1 VIRNFRSTSVED
13 GALYCTSYI
22 DLLAETV
29 VALSCQPSDRGVPYT
44 ITTEDSERPSPV
56 WMRQIQVVLREGV
69 TWPEVTA
76 TSSSTSSTR
85 SPGASVSPTASN
97 PAASSDPVTVQKS
110 GLSTGAIAG
119 IAVGVVLILA
129 LMAIG
134 AFILLRRR
142 KRRGQTTLET
152 SEPSVVHYSSIPAEL
167 AAPDGAVKYRYESGA
182 HPNEIS
188 ELPVNNAPVE
198 LPGNKQ

>member
-1 VIRNFRSTSVED
+1 
-13 GALYCTSYI
+13 
-22 DLLAETV
+22 
-29 VALSCQPSDRGVPYT
+29 
-44 ITTEDSERPSPV
+44 
-56 WMRQIQVVLREGV
+56 MRQIQVVLREGV

-76 TSSSTSSTR
+76 TSSSTLSTR
-85 SPGASVSPTASN
+85 SLGASVSPTASS
-97 PAASSDPVTVQKS
+97 PAASSDPGTVEKS

-119 IAVGVVLILA
+119 IAVGAVLLLA
-129 LMAIG
+129 LIAIG

-142 KRRGQTTLET
+142 RRGQTTLET

-167 AAPDGAVKYRYESGA
+167 PATDGAVKYRYESGA